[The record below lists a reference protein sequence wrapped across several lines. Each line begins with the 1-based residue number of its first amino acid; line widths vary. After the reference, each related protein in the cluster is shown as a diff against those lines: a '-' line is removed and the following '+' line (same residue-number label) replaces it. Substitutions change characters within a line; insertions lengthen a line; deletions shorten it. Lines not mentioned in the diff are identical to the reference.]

1 MKKINN
7 YNDYKE
13 GRDNK
18 EPDDLKKKT
27 PADEGRAKA
36 RKSGSGLRWKKV
48 LWVVA
53 MLAWVAV
60 ALLASQFVVSFLMIM
75 ILGDAVLLP
84 VWTTLYSALV
94 YTLTL
99 FLVIFVPWRLF
110 KLKTTREELG
120 LSGLPTWTDLGLSI
134 VGMVVY
140 FILAM
145 IVTGILMAILPNLDW
160 QEAQNVG
167 YENLSSWGD
176 RVLAF
181 VSLVV
186 IAPIAEEVV
195 FRGWLYGKFRSK
207 MPAYLSIVLVS
218 ALFGLM
224 HGQWNVGINVFCLSI
239 VLCLLREVTGTIWS
253 GIVLH
258 MLKNGLAF
266 YLLFVNQS
274 YLMG

>member
-13 GRDNK
+13 GKDNK

-27 PADEGRAKA
+27 SADEGRAKA
-36 RKSGSGLRWKKV
+36 QKSGSGLRWKKV

>member
-18 EPDDLKKKT
+18 ETDDLKKKT

-36 RKSGSGLRWKKV
+36 QKSGSGLRWKKV

-60 ALLASQFVVSFLMIM
+60 ALLASQFVVSFLMIV

-94 YTLTL
+94 YTLAL

>member
-1 MKKINN
+1 M
-7 YNDYKE
+7 
-13 GRDNK
+13 
-18 EPDDLKKKT
+18 
-27 PADEGRAKA
+27 
-36 RKSGSGLRWKKV
+36 
-48 LWVVA
+48 
-53 MLAWVAV
+53 
-60 ALLASQFVVSFLMIM
+60 
-75 ILGDAVLLP
+75 
-84 VWTTLYSALV
+84 
-94 YTLTL
+94 
-99 FLVIFVPWRLF
+99 
-110 KLKTTREELG
+110 
-120 LSGLPTWTDLGLSI
+120 
-134 VGMVVY
+134 
-140 FILAM
+140 
-145 IVTGILMAILPNLDW
+145 
-160 QEAQNVG
+160 
-167 YENLSSWGD
+167 
-176 RVLAF
+176 
-181 VSLVV
+181 